1 MTKMNTATRLFSAAV
16 LVIAASLGSYLVQA
30 SKQTTNVELPDRDFR
45 TMPVTFGPWHGQR
58 VNDLTPELFNAIGA
72 DVVVDST
79 FEDNSGHGI
88 SLHTAIF
95 RQPDTGVYHSPMNCY
110 RAAGW
115 QEADDAILSM
125 EIKGRPSR
133 PVRFTTWTREGQRVR
148 VLYWFQLGEHT
159 LFSRFDLGKLR
170 WQMRGTTKWPALI
183 KVLINIKATNNIEED
198 QERLLSLARPV
209 YQWITDDTG
218 AVPAASAPATEAA
231 TAPAPT
237 ADGK

>member
-1 MTKMNTATRLFSAAV
+1 MTKMNTATRLFTAAV
-16 LVIAASLGSYLVQA
+16 LVIIVACGSYWVQA
-30 SKQTTNVELPDRDFR
+30 SLQMPNVELPQRDFH

-72 DVVVDST
+72 DVVVDSA
-79 FEDNSGHGI
+79 FEDNAGHNI
-88 SLHTAIF
+88 ALHTAIF

-115 QEADDAILSM
+115 QEADDTLLSM
-125 EIKGRPSR
+125 EIKGQPSR

-170 WQMRGTTKWPALI
+170 WEMGGTKTWPALI
-183 KVLINIKATNNIEED
+183 KVLMNIKATNDVEQD
-198 QERLLSLARPV
+198 QQRLLSLAKPV
-209 YQWITDDTG
+209 YKWISDDS
-218 AVPAASAPATEAA
+218 AVGPAASTPTTAPATVAA
-231 TAPAPT
+231 PP